1 MLSGFTANIS
11 TEMQIQQSRRYTTIQ
26 LDIIHTGDCLEV
38 LKALPDESVHCC
50 VTSPPYYALRDYGME
65 EQIGREATPKEY
77 ISRLTEVFT
86 EVRRVLRSDGTL
98 WLNISD
104 TYAGKGNQGDFVDPK
119 NPKGRNG
126 QAVALNYKVEG
137 CKPKDMIGI
146 PWMLAFALRD
156 SGWYLR
162 NDIIWMKEN
171 PMPESC
177 KDRCSRC
184 YEHIFLLSKSR
195 KYFFDAKAISEPI
208 APATAERL
216 KRGMKGGNKYGK
228 PVPGQPQTQ
237 TINRP
242 RAHGEITDSM
252 INPMRN
258 KRDVWVVNT
267 VPFKGGH
274 YAAYPPKLVE
284 PCLLAGCP
292 EGGIVLDPF
301 FGSGTTGM
309 VAKRLNRHYIGIEL
323 NPEYAELAKARI
335 GGEI

>member
-1 MLSGFTANIS
+1 MA
-11 TEMQIQQSRRYTTIQ
+11 
-26 LDIIHTGDCLEV
+26 
-38 LKALPDESVHCC
+38 
-50 VTSPPYYALRDYGME
+50 
-65 EQIGREATPKEY
+65 KEP
-77 ISRLTEVFT
+77 L
-86 EVRRVLRSDGTL
+86 
-98 WLNISD
+98 
-104 TYAGKGNQGDFVDPK
+104 
-119 NPKGRNG
+119 
-126 QAVALNYKVEG
+126 
-137 CKPKDMIGI
+137 KPKDKVVVRMT
-146 PWMLAFALRD
+146 RD
-156 SGWYLR
+156 GAVR
-162 NDIIWMKEN
+162 EN
-171 PMPESC
+171 LTEGTSEKITKRPE
-177 KDRCSRC
+177 
-184 YEHIFLLSKSR
+184 
-195 KYFFDAKAISEPI
+195 DAQLVQPHEAEAPASPEKPKKRPQARPEDFQPKQEAQMS
-208 APATAERL
+208 PATAERL

-309 VAKRLNRHYIGIEL
+309 VAKQLNRHYIGIEL
-323 NPEYAELAKARI
+323 NPEYAKLAEARI